1 VTPSSFHQF
10 FAASAGVAGA
20 LIGLLFVALS
30 VAHGRPG
37 SDMGSQTHRVRAS
50 AALTSFTNALTVS
63 LFALVPGIELRWP
76 AFVVGVL
83 GLLFVAGSLLSLRRL
98 RHTHPVAPRDTVFLA
113 GLLATFGLQLYYALR
128 LLSNAHDVGAAR
140 GIAVIVIVCFL
151 IGIARSW
158 ELVGGP
164 TIGFTNEL
172 AALFLGRNDRH
183 GPGEEADRRSEK
195 QRDEA

>member
-1 VTPSSFHQF
+1 
-10 FAASAGVAGA
+10 
-20 LIGLLFVALS
+20 
-30 VAHGRPG
+30 
-37 SDMGSQTHRVRAS
+37 MGSQTHRVRAS

-63 LFALVPGIELRWP
+63 LFALVPGIEIRWP

-98 RHTHPVAPRDTVFLA
+98 RHARPVAPRDTMFLA
-113 GLLATFGLQLYYALR
+113 GLLATFGLQVYFSLR
-128 LLSNAHDVGAAR
+128 LLSNRGDVGAAR

-164 TIGFTNEL
+164 TIGFTREL
-172 AALFLGRNDRH
+172 AALFLGRGDEQEPRS
-183 GPGEEADRRSEK
+183 EADRRSAEPF
-195 QRDEA
+195 DGP